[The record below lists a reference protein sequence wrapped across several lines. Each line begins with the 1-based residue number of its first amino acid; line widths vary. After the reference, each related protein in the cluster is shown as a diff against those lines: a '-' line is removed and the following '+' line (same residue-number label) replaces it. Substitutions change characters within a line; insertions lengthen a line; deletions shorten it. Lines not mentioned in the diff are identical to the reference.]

1 MGLRMKTV
9 SLPKLRFIVI
19 FALLLL
25 LTVTLQWIGQSYSS
39 EFGGADESAHFMT
52 GLMIRDYIAAG
63 FPGTPMKFAEDYYL
77 HYPKVA
83 FGMWGP
89 LLQVTEAVW
98 TLIFPPTHLT
108 LILLMALITTVTAAA
123 LYWALA
129 DEFGM
134 GLAFMGAVLFVA
146 LPTIQRYAGMI
157 MADPMVGLLDFCAAL
172 YFGKYLNTRRT
183 KHVLGFAAFTCLS
196 ILTKGNGVAL
206 AVVPAFAILF
216 TRQFSILKE
225 RSLWV
230 AAAIVIGVTGP
241 WEYYSIHALTGIAQ
255 LRHGWQY
262 IPGYTFTVLTLL
274 GVCLTPVVAVGVYDR
289 LIAPAR
295 RHSLD
300 GKWAAAAALICAVWI
315 FHCLSPLLGVD
326 KRYLIPAMPPMLMF
340 LVAGIETI
348 GRRLPLARMSPHR
361 RTWAI
366 AALVLLVFMA
376 TEFSVHR
383 KRYFGFSEA
392 AERVEEPEYKGSVL
406 LVASEGEGWDGEGMF
421 ISEIAMRDKR
431 PSHIVLRATK
441 MLSQSDWMGA
451 RYKLLYNTP
460 EEVMN
465 FLRSVPVEIV
475 VIHSESGEVESPD
488 HKLLRQAIAEF
499 PTEWQHLGTYPKL
512 QGTKGGSTIDVYRLK
527 SAAGRHVGTIR
538 IDLPFT
544 LRRPIE
550 HYGN

>member
-1 MGLRMKTV
+1 MNTGSPL
-9 SLPKLRFIVI
+9 KLRSVAV
-19 FALLLL
+19 FASLLLV
-25 LTVTLQWIGQSYSS
+25 TVALQWFGHSYTS
-39 EFGGADESAHFMT
+39 EFGGADESAHFVT
-52 GLMIRDYIAAG
+52 GLMIRDYVAAG
-63 FPGTPMKFAEDYYL
+63 FPSTPIKFAEGYYL

-89 LLQVTEAVW
+89 LLHVTEAAW
-98 TLIFPPTHLT
+98 ILILPPTHFT
-108 LILLMALITTVTAAA
+108 LLLLMALITTITATV
-123 LYWALA
+123 LYWALV
-129 DEFGM
+129 DEFGI
-134 GLAFMGAVLFVA
+134 GLALIGGLLFVA
-146 LPTIQRYAGMI
+146 LPTVQRYTGMI
-157 MADPMVGLLDFCAAL
+157 MADPMVGMLDFCAAL
-172 YFGKYLNTRRT
+172 YFGRYLNTRHW
-183 KHVLGFAAFTCLS
+183 KHVMGFAAFTCLS

-225 RSLWV
+225 RSLWA
-230 AAAIVIGVTGP
+230 AAAIVICIAGP
-241 WEYYSIHALTGIAQ
+241 WEYYSIRALTGIAE

-274 GVCLTPVVAVGVYDR
+274 GVCLAPVVAVGVYDR

-295 RHSLD
+295 RGSLD
-300 GKWAAAAALICAVWI
+300 GKWAAAGALICAVWI

-340 LVAGIETI
+340 LVAGIAAI
-348 GRRLPLARMSPHR
+348 GRWLPIIGISLQR
-361 RTWAI
+361 RIWAI
-366 AALVLLVFMA
+366 TALVLAVFLA

-383 KRYFGFSEA
+383 KQYYGFAEA
-392 AERVEEPEYKGSVL
+392 AARVEIPEFKNSVM
-406 LVASEGEGWDGEGMF
+406 LVASDGEGRDGEGMF

-451 RYKLLYNTP
+451 HYKLLYNTP
-460 EEVMN
+460 AEVMN
-465 FLRSVPVEIV
+465 FLRSIPVEIV
-475 VIHSESGEVESPD
+475 VIHSENGVVESPD
-488 HKLLRQAIAEF
+488 HELLQQAIAEF
-499 PTEWQHLGTYPKL
+499 SAEWEHLGTYPQL
-512 QGTKGGSTIDVYRLK
+512 HDTNGGSTIDVYRLK
-527 SAAGRHVGTIR
+527 SAAGRQAGTIR